1 MAMNTESDA
10 GLLCTQ
16 PFIDGNWLS
25 SSASFDVLDPASRE
39 RLASVAQTSLVQA
52 QAAIDAAERALP
64 DWRDRPAQ
72 ERASLLRRW
81 FDLII
86 THQEA
91 LAQLLTSE
99 QGKPLAEARGEVRY
113 GAAFVEWFAEEAR
126 RIEGDIIPAAGRDR
140 RTLVLRQAVG
150 VCAAITPWN
159 FPVAMVTRKIA
170 PALAAGC
177 SIVLKPAEQ
186 TPLCA
191 LALAKLAQEAGIP
204 AGVFNV
210 LPADSARSVEIG
222 QLLCASPAVR
232 HLSFTG
238 STEVGRLLMA
248 QCAPTV
254 KRLAMELGGHAPFIV
269 FDDADLDA
277 ALDGAMLAKYRNA
290 GQTCVCANRFL
301 IQAGLHDAF
310 VSGLA
315 ERTARLVSG
324 DGRTPGVQVGPL
336 IDDAAVSKVM
346 RHIDD
351 ARQRGARVEAGGK
364 ATGGGFVQPTVLS
377 GVTPDMLIAREETFG
392 PVAAVMKFETVEE
405 AIALANASESGL
417 AAYFYSRDLGQ
428 VWQVAEKLEYGMIGI
443 NTAAISYE
451 TVPFGGIK
459 QSGFGREGSRYGI
472 EEYVSLKYL
481 CMAGLPG

>member
-1 MAMNTESDA
+1 MSTEA
-10 GLLCTQ
+10 TLALLGTQ
-16 PFIDGNWLS
+16 AFIDGRWQPGD
-25 SSASFDVLDPASRE
+25 SAFDVINPASRE
-39 RLASVAQTSLVQA
+39 RLASVEQPSLAQA

-64 DWRDRPAQ
+64 DWRDRPAH
-72 ERASLLRRW
+72 ERSALLRRW

-86 THQEA
+86 ANQEA
-91 LAQLLTSE
+91 LARLLTSE

-126 RIEGDIIPAAGRDR
+126 RVEGDIIPSAGRDR

-191 LALAKLAQEAGIP
+191 LALARLALEAGIP

-222 QLLCASPAVR
+222 RLLCASTVVR

-269 FDDADLDA
+269 FNDADLEA

-310 VSGLA
+310 VRGLT
-315 ERTARLVSG
+315 ERTARLITG
-324 DGRTPGVQVGPL
+324 AGYEPGVQVGPL
-336 IDDAAVSKVM
+336 IDDAAVAKVM
-346 RHIDD
+346 RHIED
-351 ARQRGARVEAGGK
+351 ARQMGARIETGGK
-364 ATGGGFVQPTVLS
+364 TSGTGFVQPTVLS

-392 PVAAVMKFETVEE
+392 PVAAIMKFETVEE

-459 QSGFGREGSRYGI
+459 QSGFGREGSRYGL